1 MLPRVVGLETEFGCF
16 VRDSDLGEPEDIVE
30 IVKNTIFQNRR
41 VGALDIHTRDFAFE
55 PAGAGGFLI
64 NGGRLYIDA
73 VGSHEEYATPEC
85 ASLTDLALYDRA
97 GRMLLQSA
105 LDDLQI
111 ADRVSFHD
119 NSVDHFGGHT
129 FGCHENYLI
138 RVDEDRYL
146 QAIGLLLP
154 FLITRQI
161 FAGVGRVG
169 GHRLTRPDS
178 RSNIMSLS
186 DRDIDYVWVSNFYG
200 VEIDPEVD
208 FQLSQRADHIVRAVS
223 SRVRFN
229 RAIINPKWDAYYSHE
244 GAHRLH
250 ILFGEANKSEYA
262 TMLKVGAT
270 AAVLDIIERGE
281 APEDL
286 ILEEPLRDLRSVSRD
301 STYRWLVTLLDGSTI
316 GAVDLQRRYLATAQR
331 CLSGQDAETDWVL
344 SEWERTLDDLER
356 DPMSTSDRLDWSA
369 KRSLYEG
376 FIASEGLSWQDDMLH
391 SLDLEY
397 HNINPAVG
405 LHAALEDQGRMIRY
419 SDDVSVARAMTS
431 PPASTRAH
439 ARGGIVSALIE
450 RPGLGYIVDWDG
462 VFVESRR
469 QINLTNPLRTYA
481 AEAQRFIERLPTPST
496 AEKGAGAKRR
506 KSRGQDPAE

>member
-1 MLPRVVGLETEFGCF
+1 
-16 VRDSDLGEPEDIVE
+16 
-30 IVKNTIFQNRR
+30 
-41 VGALDIHTRDFAFE
+41 
-55 PAGAGGFLI
+55 
-64 NGGRLYIDA
+64 
-73 VGSHEEYATPEC
+73 
-85 ASLTDLALYDRA
+85 
-97 GRMLLQSA
+97 
-105 LDDLQI
+105 
-111 ADRVSFHD
+111 
-119 NSVDHFGGHT
+119 
-129 FGCHENYLI
+129 
-138 RVDEDRYL
+138 
-146 QAIGLLLP
+146 
-154 FLITRQI
+154 
-161 FAGVGRVG
+161 
-169 GHRLTRPDS
+169 
-178 RSNIMSLS
+178 MSLS

-200 VEIDPEVD
+200 VEIDPEGD
-208 FQLSQRADHIVRAVS
+208 FQRSQRADHIVRAVS